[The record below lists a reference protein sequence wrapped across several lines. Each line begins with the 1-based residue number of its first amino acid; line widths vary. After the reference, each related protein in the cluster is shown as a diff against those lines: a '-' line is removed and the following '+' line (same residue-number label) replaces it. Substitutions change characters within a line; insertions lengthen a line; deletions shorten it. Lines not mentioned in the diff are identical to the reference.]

1 MSFAKLMLFG
11 STSMDYVDLD
21 EFSQNEMYRLSCNDG
36 FLMSVNIRVVSPAIL
51 YRVYVS
57 LNKP

>member
-1 MSFAKLMLFG
+1 
-11 STSMDYVDLD
+11 MDYVDLD

-51 YRVYVS
+51 YRVSVS